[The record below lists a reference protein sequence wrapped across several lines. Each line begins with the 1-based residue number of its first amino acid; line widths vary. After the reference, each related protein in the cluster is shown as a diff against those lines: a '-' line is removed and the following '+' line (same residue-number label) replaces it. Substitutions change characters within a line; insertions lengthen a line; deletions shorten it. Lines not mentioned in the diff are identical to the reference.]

1 MRIGHGYDVHKFAPG
16 DGLVLGGVFIPHSQT
31 LEAHSDGDVVIHAL
45 IDSILGALG
54 EGDIGRHFP
63 DTDPQYSGA
72 DSRRLLNSVVEM
84 MAARQYQLGNADIT
98 IIAQA
103 PKMAPHLS
111 QMRENLAA
119 TLHCSADRVNLKATT
134 TEGLGFTGR
143 GEGIGCH
150 TVTLLLPLES

>member
-16 DGLVLGGVFIPHSQT
+16 DGLVLGGVFIPYSQT

-54 EGDIGRHFP
+54 EGDIGQHFP
-63 DTDPQYSGA
+63 DTDPQYSGC
-72 DSRRLLNSVVEM
+72 DSRQLLELIVKIMVG
-84 MAARQYQLGNADIT
+84 RQYQLGNVDIT

-111 QMRENLAA
+111 VMRENLAA
-119 TLHCSADRVNLKATT
+119 TLRCAVDQVNLKATT

-143 GEGIGCH
+143 GEGISCH
-150 TVTLLLPLES
+150 AVTLLVPQED

>member
-31 LEAHSDGDVVIHAL
+31 LVAHSDGDVVIHAL

-63 DTDPQYSGA
+63 DTDPQYSGC
-72 DSRRLLNSVVEM
+72 DSRQLLALIVEM
-84 MAARQYQLGNADIT
+84 MTARQYQLGNADIT
-98 IIAQA
+98 IIAEA
-103 PKMAPHLS
+103 PKMAPHIS
-111 QMRENLAA
+111 QMRENLAVN
-119 TLHCSADRVNLKATT
+119 LHCSVDRVNIKATT

-150 TVTLLLPLES
+150 AVTLLLPLES

>member
-16 DGLVLGGVFIPHSQT
+16 DGLVLGGVFIPYSQS

-54 EGDIGRHFP
+54 EGDIGQHFP
-63 DTDPQYSGA
+63 DTDPQYSGF
-72 DSRRLLNSVVEM
+72 DSRKLLDLIVEM
-84 MAARQYQLGNADIT
+84 MSARQFQLGNADIT

-103 PKMAPHLS
+103 PKMAPYLS

-119 TLHCSADRVNLKATT
+119 TLHCSVDRVNLKATT
-134 TEGLGFTGR
+134 TEGLGFSGR
-143 GEGIGCH
+143 GEGISCH
-150 TVTLLLPLES
+150 AVALLMPGES